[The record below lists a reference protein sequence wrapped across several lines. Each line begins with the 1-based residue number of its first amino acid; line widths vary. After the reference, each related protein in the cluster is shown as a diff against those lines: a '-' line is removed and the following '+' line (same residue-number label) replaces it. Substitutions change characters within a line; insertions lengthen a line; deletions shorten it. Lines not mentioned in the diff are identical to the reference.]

1 MEFHSYPMD
10 VQTLRIQFAA
20 CVFIIG
26 LHITINMN
34 NIHFVFLAKKKK
46 IARRG
51 SKLLLDRRTY
61 FYMRRF
67 LMKLLQCFPFASY
80 IHGR

>member
-20 CVFIIG
+20 CVFIID

-34 NIHFVFLAKKKK
+34 IIHFAFLAKKN
-46 IARRG
+46 
-51 SKLLLDRRTY
+51 S
-61 FYMRRF
+61 
-67 LMKLLQCFPFASY
+67 
-80 IHGR
+80 

>member
-34 NIHFVFLAKKKK
+34 NIHFAFLAKKKN
-46 IARRG
+46 
-51 SKLLLDRRTY
+51 S
-61 FYMRRF
+61 
-67 LMKLLQCFPFASY
+67 
-80 IHGR
+80 